1 MIFYNIIIFDTL
13 YLNTITITLITMKTK
28 LIACVIALLLIA
40 VQSVEAKR
48 KVLLRIN
55 LEKGAAYQMTITSDN
70 NIDQQM
76 MGQQMKMQQK
86 MEMGS
91 TYKVLDVLPNKNYV
105 IEYSFDKMKM
115 DMDINGQKVSID
127 SDDTTTNAVSR
138 NLKEMTSMKI
148 KFTMNSQG
156 KIQSIE
162 GMDEYEKKVGNNQ
175 ELGQILSMFANSDNF
190 KASFG
195 QYLGYF
201 PDQEVEVGSKWDL
214 PIKMPSMMNMEMNL
228 HYNVSDIS
236 DDQIVLGVNSEVNMD
251 SPIKNNG
258 MEIQMKATGT
268 QTGTMKVDL
277 KSGFVSTTDINQK
290 FDMKM
295 KMKNP
300 QTDEDMEIPMIMNAV
315 TKVSVVKI

>member
-1 MIFYNIIIFDTL
+1 
-13 YLNTITITLITMKTK
+13 MKTK
-28 LIACVIALLLIA
+28 LIACIIALFLMA
-40 VQSVEAKR
+40 VQMADSKP
-48 KVLLRIN
+48 KVLLRLN
-55 LEKGAAYQMTITSDN
+55 LEKGAQYQMIITSDN
-70 NIDQQM
+70 NINQEM
-76 MGQQMKMQQK
+76 MGQQMKVQQI

-105 IEYSFDKMKM
+105 IEYSFDKMKI

-127 SDDTTTNAVSR
+127 TESSTD
-138 NLKEMTSMKI
+138 NLVAKNMKELMSTKL
-148 KFTMNSQG
+148 KFTMDSQG

-162 GMDEYEKKVGNNQ
+162 GIDEYEKKVGNNQ

-201 PDQEVEVGSKWDL
+201 PDNEVEVGSKWDL
-214 PIKMPSMMNMEMNL
+214 PIKMPTMLNMEMNL
-228 HYNVSDIS
+228 HYNVSDIT
-236 DDQIVLGVNSEVNMD
+236 DDQIILGVNSEVNMD
-251 SPIKNNG
+251 NPVENNG
-258 MEIQMKATGT
+258 MKIQMNATGT

-277 KSGFVSTTDINQK
+277 KSCMTSTTDINQK

-300 QTDEDMEIPMIMNAV
+300 QSGEDMEIPMIMNAV

>member
-1 MIFYNIIIFDTL
+1 
-13 YLNTITITLITMKTK
+13 MKIK
-28 LIACVIALLLIA
+28 LMAFIIALLFIA
-40 VQSVEAKR
+40 VQAAEAKQ
-48 KVLLRIN
+48 KALLRLN
-55 LEKGAAYQMTITSDN
+55 LEKGDHYQMTMTSDN
-70 NIDQQM
+70 IMDQET
-76 MGQQMKMQQK
+76 MGQQVKMEQK
-86 MEMGS
+86 MLMS
-91 TYKVLDVLPNKNYV
+91 MSYKVLDVLPDKVYV
-105 IEYSFDKMKM
+105 IEYSYDKMKM
-115 DMDINGQKVSID
+115 DMNINGQKMSID
-127 SDDTTTNAVSR
+127 SEDTTGNVASK
-138 NLKEMTSMKI
+138 NIKDLTSMKL

-162 GMDEYEKKVGNNQ
+162 GIDDYIKVVSNNAQ
-175 ELGQILSMFANSDNF
+175 LKQTLSMFSNEENF

-201 PDQEVEVGSKWDL
+201 PDKEVEVGSKWDTSY
-214 PIKMPSMMNMEMNL
+214 IMPALMNMNMMM
-228 HYNVSDIS
+228 HFSVADINK
-236 DDQIVLGVNSEVNMD
+236 DQIVLDVNSDVNLD
-251 SPIKNNG
+251 NSIDNNG
-258 MEIQMKATGT
+258 MKMQINITGT